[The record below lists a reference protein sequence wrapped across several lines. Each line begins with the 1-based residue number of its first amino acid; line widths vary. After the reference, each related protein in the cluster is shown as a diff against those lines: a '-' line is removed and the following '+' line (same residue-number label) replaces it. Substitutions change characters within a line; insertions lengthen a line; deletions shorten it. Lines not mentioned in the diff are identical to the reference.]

1 MQINLKRQM
10 NAILL
15 FIICIPLIEI
25 YLMIKVGGIIGAFN
39 TIFLIFFTA
48 VTGLYFARVAGLS
61 AIRSGFDQLI
71 KNEIPIYEIISGAA
85 LAFAA
90 LLLIIPGFLTDLI
103 GFLLIIP
110 VTRKFFI
117 SFITSRFKSKKTN
130 NRENVIEGSF
140 EEYKQEDK
148 DKDN

>member
-1 MQINLKRQM
+1 M
-10 NAILL
+10 NAVIF
-15 FIICIPLIEI
+15 FIIGIPLVEI

-48 VTGLYFARVAGLS
+48 ITGIYFAKLEGLN

-110 VTRKFFI
+110 ITRKFI
-117 SFITSRFKSKKTN
+117 IKIITSKFNKQKTN
-130 NRENVIEGSF
+130 NTNVIEGNF
-140 EEYKQEDK
+140 EEVQEDK
-148 DKDN
+148 DEKDN

>member
-1 MQINLKRQM
+1 M
-10 NAILL
+10 NTIIL

-25 YLMIKVGGIIGAFN
+25 YLLIKVGSMIGAFN

-48 VTGLYFARVAGLS
+48 ITGVYFARLAGLN
-61 AIRSGFDQLI
+61 AIRSGFNQLI

-90 LLLIIPGFLTDLI
+90 LLLILPGFLTDLI

-110 VTRKFFI
+110 ITRKFFI
-117 SFITSRFKSKKTN
+117 SSISFKLKNKKISNSKDI
-130 NRENVIEGSF
+130 IEGSID
-140 EEYKQEDK
+140 ENQQDK
-148 DKDN
+148 DD

>member
-1 MQINLKRQM
+1 MQIQIIRQM
-10 NAILL
+10 NAVIL
-15 FIICIPLIEI
+15 FIIGIPLIEI
-25 YLMIKVGGIIGAFN
+25 YLMIKVGGSIGAFN

-48 VTGLYFARVAGLS
+48 IVGIFFARFEGFRAL
-61 AIRSGFDQLI
+61 RSGFQQLV

-110 VTRKFFI
+110 FTRKIFI
-117 SFITSRFKSKKTN
+117 NNISRKYKNKIN
-130 NRENVIEGSF
+130 KNIVEGTY
-140 EEYKQEDK
+140 EESSQD
-148 DKDN
+148 DNDEKLIK

>member
-1 MQINLKRQM
+1 M
-10 NAILL
+10 NAVIL
-15 FIICIPLIEI
+15 FIIGIPLIEI
-25 YLMIKVGGIIGAFN
+25 YLMIKIGGVIGAIN

-48 VTGLYFARVAGLS
+48 ITGVYFARLAGLN
-61 AIRSGFDQLI
+61 AIRSGFNQLI

-117 SFITSRFKSKKTN
+117 SFISSKFKNKKTYDN
-130 NRENVIEGSF
+130 GDIIEGNID
-140 EEYKQEDK
+140 EKQEEQN

>member
-1 MQINLKRQM
+1 MQINLNRQM
-10 NAILL
+10 NAVII
-15 FIICIPLIEI
+15 FIIGIPLIEI
-25 YLMIKVGGIIGAFN
+25 YLMIKVGSVIGAFN

-48 VTGLYFARVAGLS
+48 VTGIYFARSAGLN
-61 AIRSGFDQLI
+61 AIRSGFNQLI

-110 VTRKFFI
+110 ITRKFFI
-117 SFITSRFKSKKTN
+117 SSISSKFKKK
-130 NRENVIEGSF
+130 NVNSNEDIIEGSID
-140 EEYKQEDK
+140 ESQSDQNDK
-148 DKDN
+148 DS